1 MLKKLATVSL
11 SLALICSSTVSFA
24 GDSLLSQ
31 GTIVTPLKIE
41 ETISP
46 RVVTLFYEFDEDFSY
61 ETKGSSFRVSDS
73 IKTGA
78 EGGSISVSKGKTT
91 RISWG
96 ASLNKDMKHAIN
108 AGVSFS
114 INKSISTK
122 VGYTLNVGANQ
133 KTYIKATPVYKVSV
147 GTLKTYRGQKLLEV
161 ETVSIKS
168 PSHYEYELD

>member
-1 MLKKLATVSL
+1 
-11 SLALICSSTVSFA
+11 
-24 GDSLLSQ
+24 
-31 GTIVTPLKIE
+31 
-41 ETISP
+41 
-46 RVVTLFYEFDEDFSY
+46 
-61 ETKGSSFRVSDS
+61 
-73 IKTGA
+73 
-78 EGGSISVSKGKTT
+78 
-91 RISWG
+91 
-96 ASLNKDMKHAIN
+96 MKHAIN